1 MKLQNGEKIHTQNIG
16 NTHKLVIANVAE
28 EDFGQYSCKA
38 SNLLEKDV
46 SRKLIVT
53 GILSN
58 VLTFQEKLHFI
69 HFRGSIQT
77 SHSE

>member
-1 MKLQNGEKIHTQNIG
+1 MTWYKNTMKLQDGEKIRTKNIG
-16 NTHKLVIANVAE
+16 NTHKLVIASVAE

-53 GILSN
+53 G
-58 VLTFQEKLHFI
+58 KY
-69 HFRGSIQT
+69 
-77 SHSE
+77 